1 VISDGR
7 IDAIMTLNEARD
19 ETARDRF
26 TPFMAIDR
34 LTVDQRNELLHGV
47 EAPDRGGEICACFG
61 VSCGAVEKAI
71 ACGAGSLDAI
81 GIETRAGT
89 NCGSC
94 RPEIRA
100 LLRAARLKQA
110 A

>member
-1 VISDGR
+1 MS
-7 IDAIMTLNEARD
+7 LSEARD
-19 ETARDRF
+19 ATTRDRLA
-26 TPFMAIDR
+26 PFMAIDR
-34 LTVDQRNELLHGV
+34 LTVDQRNELLHG
-47 EAPDRGGEICACFG
+47 EAVSDRGGEICACFG
-61 VSCGAVEKAI
+61 VSCGAVENAI
-71 ACGAGSLDAI
+71 ACGAGSLDAV
-81 GIETRAGT
+81 GAATQAGT